1 MDKTGIP
8 SVNSLNSSYGGRWRS
23 FLDRVLDRFFG
34 GIEFGNLT
42 IELPSGS
49 IRRFDGE
56 LPGPQGTLRIRSGG
70 FVWRVLL
77 GGDLGLA
84 ESFMADDWD
93 TPDLSELLKLG
104 AANAAAFG
112 ESLSRHAPIRMLNR
126 LRHARRSNTRAGSRR
141 NIMAHYD
148 LGNVFY
154 SYWLDETMSYSSALF
169 DRLDEPHEVAQRR
182 KYMRIAAQLELQPG
196 DSVLEI
202 GCGWGGFAE
211 IAAGE
216 FGCNVIGLTLSC
228 EQAEFTR
235 RRMSELGLADRVE
248 IRLQDYRDVT
258 DRFNKVASIEMFEAV
273 GEENWTTYFRT
284 VERILRPHGR
294 ACLQAIT
301 IDERSFED
309 YRNDPDFIQQYIF
322 PGGMLPTLERLE
334 ATASSVGMR
343 MKDTHFFGNCY
354 AESLRRWRGSFASAW
369 PEIAS
374 LGFDRRFERMW
385 TYYLCYCEAG
395 FESGKIDVGQF
406 LFIRS

>member
-1 MDKTGIP
+1 MGKTVTT
-8 SVNSLNSSYGGRWRS
+8 SFNSLNSSCSGRRRS
-23 FLDRVLDRFFG
+23 FLELVLDRIFG
-34 GIEFGNLT
+34 GIEFGNLA

-56 LPGPQGTLRIRSGG
+56 SPGPQATLRIRSGG
-70 FVWRVLL
+70 FARRILL

-84 ESFMADDWD
+84 EAFMADDWD

-104 AANAAAFG
+104 AVNAVAFE
-112 ESLSRHAPIRMLNR
+112 ESLSRHAAIRLLNR

-141 NIMAHYD
+141 NIMDHYD
-148 LGNVFY
+148 LGNDFY
-154 SYWLDETMSYSSALF
+154 SHWLDETMSYSSALF

-182 KYMRIAAQLELQPG
+182 KYMRIASQLDLQPG
-196 DSVLEI
+196 DNVLEI

-211 IAAGE
+211 IAARD
-216 FGCNVIGLTLSC
+216 FGCHVIGLTLSR
-228 EQAEFTR
+228 EQAQFTR
-235 RRMSELGLADRVE
+235 LRMLELGLADRVE

-273 GEENWTTYFRT
+273 GEENWTTYFRA
-284 VERILRPHGR
+284 VERVLRPHGK

-301 IDERSFED
+301 IDERYFEN

-322 PGGMLPTLERLE
+322 PGGMLPTPEKL
-334 ATASSVGMR
+334 AAAASSAGMR
-343 MKDTHFFGNCY
+343 IKDSHFFGNCY